1 MSGPPSVR
9 RLLVWVVIVAA
20 IMVGLARWAGRGTGT
35 GGGTGTRQPD
45 SPGGIGDSGPGSMS
59 VPGDLTFYK
68 TLGSARP
75 APPPTGGLSSAGNSN
90 NDDDDAGRLTAP
102 RAPGGHGAYVVQ
114 ALATRDPAAAR
125 RLRARLASRGFPA
138 IVQEDRTGS
147 VIIYRVQA
155 ARYRTR
161 AEAETAVQALRRD
174 RLSAWI
180 LQEGE

>member
-9 RLLVWVVIVAA
+9 RLLVQVVIVAA
-20 IMVGLARWAGRGTGT
+20 LMVGLARWAGRGAGT
-35 GGGTGTRQPD
+35 GGREGPPPD
-45 SPGGIGDSGPGSMS
+45 SPEGIGDAGPGSMS

-75 APPPTGGLSSAGNSN
+75 APPPSGGLPSAGLNH
-90 NDDDDAGRLTAP
+90 DDAGRLSAAQP
-102 RAPGGHGAYVVQ
+102 PGGRGAYVVQ
-114 ALATRDPAAAR
+114 ALATRDPGAAR

-138 IVQEDRTGS
+138 IVQEDRSGPA
-147 VIIYRVQA
+147 VIFRVRA

-161 AEAETAVQALRRD
+161 AEAEAAVQALRRD
-174 RLSAWI
+174 HLSAWI